1 MTKNEL
7 TKKICSRTSSVYNAK
22 EVEEIIKS
30 FGEVV
35 VDTLKESNDK
45 ITFADLGAFSV
56 KHIDE
61 RCGKSALTGKEW
73 VKPAHDELVFKV
85 AKKYKDM

>member
-22 EVEEIIKS
+22 EVEEIIKA

-45 ITFADLGAFSV
+45 ITFCRSWCIFR
-56 KHIDE
+56 E
-61 RCGKSALTGKEW
+61 
-73 VKPAHDELVFKV
+73 AH
-85 AKKYKDM
+85 